1 MHNYSV
7 NKINIDMPVCYKC
20 QIYINRIYIVIFNQG
35 RTENSSVVANTISLA
50 YGFTMGQN
58 VRNLMSKYN
67 VAHRELFYMHM
78 NAIEHKCKANL

>member
-1 MHNYSV
+1 MLSD
-7 NKINIDMPVCYKC
+7 NILVD
-20 QIYINRIYIVIFNQG
+20 
-35 RTENSSVVANTISLA
+35 SVANTISLA
-50 YGFTMGQN
+50 YRFTMGQN